1 MAIIDDLKKEKI
13 MMASKNPIRSSFLSV
28 IISDAANIAK
38 KDLRDIVDLDI
49 TKSIINLISKNEESL
64 KILTCQ
70 DDIDIL
76 KEEIA
81 IGNELL
87 SILPEIP
94 KIVYLTKDETLN
106 IIKDKFNE
114 SELVKSN
121 MKNIMGY
128 LKTVPNINAGL
139 AAELV
144 KGLLK

>member
-1 MAIIDDLKKEKI
+1 LSFVVDIYLLNAPIIV
-13 MMASKNPIRSSFLSV
+13 SSENITFLSV
-28 IISDAANIAK
+28 LLYCSIAFSAA
-38 KDLRDIVDLDI
+38 
-49 TKSIINLISKNEESL
+49 TSP
-64 KILTCQ
+64 
-70 DDIDIL
+70 DDIDLL
-76 KEEIA
+76 KEEIS